1 VSFVEQHAGKQT
13 KSMDIG
19 ASIMGVNAVPPQ
31 VLVKTLNM
39 DRNEW
44 LEWRR
49 RGIGG
54 SDAAAVAGLNPWK
67 SPIEVYL
74 EKIGELPEPEDN
86 EKMYW
91 GRVLEDVVA
100 KEFTERTGKKVRRR
114 NAMLQH
120 PEYTFMI
127 ANVDRVLVGEKV
139 GLECK
144 TTSEYAKD
152 NWKDDRVPDYYILQ
166 CQHYMAVTGYQ
177 GWWIAVLIGGNKLA
191 YKYIERDED
200 IINYLIQIESEFW
213 QMVQDRIPPAVDGSE
228 SSAEILKILYPESE
242 PDSETILP
250 SEAETLISEY
260 ELACEEERKA
270 KERKEEAANK
280 LKALLGEYETGRIG
294 DRLVSWKTVRS
305 YRLDSKALKAA
316 HPEIYQEF
324 AREHSYRRFSIK

>member
-1 VSFVEQHAGKQT
+1 
-13 KSMDIG
+13 M
-19 ASIMGVNAVPPQ
+19 PPQ

-74 EKIGELPEPEDN
+74 DKIGELPKQEDN

-91 GRVLEDVVA
+91 GRVLEDIVA
-100 KEFTERTGKKVRRR
+100 KEFAKRTGKKVRRR
-114 NAMLQH
+114 NAILQH
-120 PEYTFMI
+120 LEYEFML
-127 ANVDRVLVGEKV
+127 ANIDRELVGEKV

-144 TTSEYAKD
+144 TASEYTKD
-152 NWKDDRVPDYYILQ
+152 EWKDDKVPEQYILQ

-177 GWWIAVLIGGNKLA
+177 GWWIAALIGGNKFI
-191 YKYIERDED
+191 YKYIERDEE
-200 IINYLIQIESEFW
+200 IINYLIQIETEFW
-213 QMVQDRIPPAVDGSE
+213 RMVENKTPPAVDGSK
-228 SSAEILKILYPESE
+228 SSTEVLKILYPESE
-242 PDSETILP
+242 PDTEIVLP
-250 SEAETLISEY
+250 AEAEVLIEEY
-260 ELACEEERKA
+260 ELAAAEEKKA

-305 YRLDSKALKAA
+305 NRLDSKALKAA

-324 AREHSYRRFSIK
+324 ARESSHRRFSIK

>member
-1 VSFVEQHAGKQT
+1 
-13 KSMDIG
+13 M
-19 ASIMGVNAVPPQ
+19 PPQ

-74 EKIGELPEPEDN
+74 DKIGELPKQEDN

-91 GRVLEDVVA
+91 GRVLEDIVA
-100 KEFTERTGKKVRRR
+100 KEFAKRTGKKVRRR
-114 NAMLQH
+114 NAILQH
-120 PEYTFMI
+120 LEYEFML
-127 ANVDRVLVGEKV
+127 ANIDRELVGEKV

-144 TTSEYAKD
+144 TTSEYTKD
-152 NWKDDRVPDYYILQ
+152 EWKDDKVPEQYILQ
-166 CQHYMAVTGYQ
+166 CQHYMAVTGYK
-177 GWWIAVLIGGNKLA
+177 GWWIAALIGGNKFIH
-191 YKYIERDED
+191 KYIERDED

-213 QMVQDRIPPAVDGSE
+213 QMVQDRTPPAVDGSE
-228 SSAEILKILYPESE
+228 SSELILKMLYPESK
-242 PDSETILP
+242 PDTEIVLP
-250 SEAETLISEY
+250 SEAEVLIEEY
-260 ELACEEERKA
+260 ELAAAEEKAA